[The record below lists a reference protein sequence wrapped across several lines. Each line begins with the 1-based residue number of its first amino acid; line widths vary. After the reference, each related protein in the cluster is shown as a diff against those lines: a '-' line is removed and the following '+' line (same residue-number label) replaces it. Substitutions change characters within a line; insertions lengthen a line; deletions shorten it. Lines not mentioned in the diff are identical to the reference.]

1 MNKQYA
7 FFLYHT
13 SMSLEDIK
21 GLNKVDKQLLAKFIQ
36 EEDSQY
42 YKFWIKQL
50 KQLSGTIQKKGSF
63 NMNPFLY

>member
-21 GLNKVDKQLLAKFIQ
+21 GLNKIDKQLLAKFIQ

-50 KQLSGTIQKKGSF
+50 KQLSGTT
-63 NMNPFLY
+63 

>member
-21 GLNKVDKQLLAKFIQ
+21 GLNKIDKQLLAKFIQ

-50 KQLSGTIQKKGSF
+50 KQLSGTI
-63 NMNPFLY
+63 